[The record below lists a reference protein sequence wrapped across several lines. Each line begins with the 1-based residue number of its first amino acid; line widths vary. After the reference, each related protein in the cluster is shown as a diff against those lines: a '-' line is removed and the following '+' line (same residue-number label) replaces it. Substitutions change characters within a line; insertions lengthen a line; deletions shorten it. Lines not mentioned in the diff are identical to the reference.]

1 MKSARGLSLIEV
13 LVVVALIAVIAG
25 LAASVMGRALPGQ
38 QLRGTAREIAG
49 QLRFTRAQAIATG
62 REQTF
67 SLDLVERRWQAAG
80 DRQGQVPEELELIAT
95 TARQPQAQ
103 DRRATVRFFPDGAA
117 TGGRFVLKRGNAAW
131 RIDVAW
137 LTGEVTLSR
146 GEGPPP

>member
-38 QLRGTAREIAG
+38 QLRGAAREIAG

-67 SLDLVERRWQAAG
+67 RVDVIERRWQAAG
-80 DRQGQVPEELELIAT
+80 QREGQVPEELELIAT

-103 DRRATVRFFPDGAA
+103 AA

-146 GEGPPP
+146 GEGPP

>member
-38 QLRGTAREIAG
+38 QLRGAAREIAG
-49 QLRFTRAQAIATG
+49 QLRYTRAQAIATG

-67 SLDLVERRWQAAG
+67 TLDVPDRRWRAAG
-80 DRQGQVPEELELIAT
+80 EREGQLPAELELVAT
-95 TARQPQAQ
+95 TARQPQAEN
-103 DRRATVRFFPDGAA
+103 RSATVRFFPDGAA

-146 GEGPPP
+146 GEGPP